1 MDALLRF
8 NHLQNYFPVYRGGI
22 LRKKVT
28 DYARAVDGVTFTI
41 GRGEVLPVT
50 FPKH

>member
-1 MDALLRF
+1 MDALLRV
-8 NHLQNYFPVYRGGI
+8 NNLQKNLPVYSGGI

-28 DYARAVDGVTFTI
+28 NYARAVDGVTFTI
-41 GRGEVLPVT
+41 GRGEVLPAT